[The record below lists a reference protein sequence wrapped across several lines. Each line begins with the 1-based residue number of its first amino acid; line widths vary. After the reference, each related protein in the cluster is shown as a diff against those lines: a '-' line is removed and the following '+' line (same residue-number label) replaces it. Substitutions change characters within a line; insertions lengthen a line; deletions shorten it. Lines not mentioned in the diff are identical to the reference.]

1 MENKYQK
8 SVRARIAG
16 GVAAVGLAT
25 CCMAAPAFAAGV
37 TDNTTTEA
45 GLTGSTDVTVS
56 TLADQTQLK
65 FSVPTEYPF
74 AADSAG
80 VLTGP
85 SNEAS
90 QIVNLSIFPIHVTN
104 IAVAEQNGWN
114 IVADAAAADTTNN
127 AQFTLNNKTTAT
139 AAVDAKAGV
148 DVSAD
153 ANYDMS
159 YAGSATDKVTVTTS
173 DAKVAKVTKDLTAKE
188 SMAKITWTLA
198 AGSHK

>member
-1 MENKYQK
+1 M
-8 SVRARIAG
+8 SL
-16 GVAAVGLAT
+16 AA

-114 IVADAAAADTTNN
+114 IVADAVAADTTNN

-139 AAVDAKAGV
+139 TAAAAKAGV

>member
-16 GVAAVGLAT
+16 GVAAMGLAA

-37 TDNTTTEA
+37 TDNATTEA

-85 SNEAS
+85 SDEAS

-104 IAVAEQNGWN
+104 IAVTEQNGWN

-139 AAVDAKAGV
+139 TAAAKAGV
-148 DVSAD
+148 DVSSD

-173 DAKVAKVTKDLTAKE
+173 DAKVTKDLTAKE

>member
-1 MENKYQK
+1 M
-8 SVRARIAG
+8 SL
-16 GVAAVGLAT
+16 AA

-114 IVADAAAADTTNN
+114 IVADAVAADTTNN

-139 AAVDAKAGV
+139 TAAAAKAGV
-148 DVSAD
+148 DLSEIRD
-153 ANYDMS
+153 
-159 YAGSATDKVTVTTS
+159 
-173 DAKVAKVTKDLTAKE
+173 E
-188 SMAKITWTLA
+188 
-198 AGSHK
+198 